1 MGIPSIC
8 RQFRRC
14 SASWDEKAEC
24 GDATSS
30 WLGEGLSEHM
40 PLISIVVPM
49 FNEAGNVE
57 PMCQALRQMADATAG
72 YEWEFVFV
80 DDGSVD
86 GTFNLLCDEHTRD
99 SRIKI
104 VQLSRNYGGA
114 IADSAGLQFAAG
126 DAAVVIA
133 GDLQDHPREIPR
145 LLEAWR
151 EGVDVVWAVRAT
163 RDDPPMDRFLSGLF
177 AKLIRLV
184 ALPNFP
190 KSGGGGFVLLSR
202 VVISALDAFPERN
215 RGVAALVL
223 YSGFRQTQITYHRQ
237 RREIGKSKW
246 SFRRKV
252 RAAIDIIVSFS
263 MLPLRIGSFAGM
275 VCAALAFVFI
285 IIMVI
290 NRLLY
295 GAEVPGLTQL
305 SVLVL
310 FLGGLQLLMLGVL
323 GEYLWRTLDDTR
335 RRPLFLVQQ
344 IRGEFRPYT
353 LPLPPVQSRDPPAD
367 RS

>member
-1 MGIPSIC
+1 
-8 RQFRRC
+8 
-14 SASWDEKAEC
+14 
-24 GDATSS
+24 
-30 WLGEGLSEHM
+30 M
-40 PLISIVVPM
+40 PLISVVVSM
-49 FNEAGNVE
+49 FNEAGNVGA
-57 PMCQALRQMADATAG
+57 MCEALRQMSDTAAE

-86 GTFNLLCDEHTRD
+86 DTFKLLCDEYIRD
-99 SRIKI
+99 NRVKI

-114 IADSAGLQFAAG
+114 IADSAGLQFASG
-126 DAAVVIA
+126 EAAIVIA

-151 EGVDVVWAVRAT
+151 QGFDVVWAVRAT
-163 RDDPPMDRFLSGLF
+163 RDDPPMDRFFSSLF

-190 KSGGGGFVLLSR
+190 KTGSGGFCLLGR
-202 VVISALDAFPERN
+202 LVITALDSFPERN
-215 RGVAALVL
+215 RGVGALVL
-223 YSGFRQTQITYHRQ
+223 YSGFRQTRITYHRQ
-237 RREIGKSKW
+237 RREVGTSKW
-246 SFRRKV
+246 SFRKKV

-263 MLPLRIGSFAGM
+263 VLPLRIGSIAGV
-275 VCAALAFVFI
+275 VCAVLAFILMI
-285 IIMVI
+285 IQVI

-295 GAEVPGLTQL
+295 ATEVPGLTQL

-344 IRGEFRPYT
+344 LFGDFRSHTP
-353 LPLPPVQSRDPPAD
+353 PLPPAHSRGKTAI
-367 RS
+367 

>member
-1 MGIPSIC
+1 
-8 RQFRRC
+8 
-14 SASWDEKAEC
+14 
-24 GDATSS
+24 
-30 WLGEGLSEHM
+30 M
-40 PLISIVVPM
+40 PLISVVVSV
-49 FNEAGNVE
+49 FNEAGNVG
-57 PMCQALRQMADATAG
+57 PMCDALRQMADATSG

-80 DDGSVD
+80 DDGSID
-86 GTFNLLCDEHTRD
+86 ATYELLCDEHSSDGRV
-99 SRIKI
+99 KI

-151 EGVDVVWAVRAT
+151 AAGVDVVWAVRAT
-163 RDDPPMDRFLSGLF
+163 RDDPPMDRFFSRLF
-177 AKLIRLV
+177 AKVIKV
-184 ALPNFP
+184 IALPNFP
-190 KSGGGGFVLLSR
+190 RTGSGGFVLVSR
-202 VVISALDAFPERN
+202 VVISALNAFPERN
-215 RGVAALVL
+215 RGVGALVL
-223 YSGFRQTQITYHRQ
+223 YSGFRQAEITYHRQ
-237 RREIGKSKW
+237 RREVGTSKW

-263 MLPLRIGSFAGM
+263 TLPLRIGSIAG
-275 VCAALAFVFI
+275 VLCSTLAFI
-285 IIMVI
+285 LIVI
-290 NRLLY
+290 QIVNRLIY
-295 GAEVPGLTQL
+295 GTEVPGLTQL

-344 IRGEFRPYT
+344 LRGEFRPYT
-353 LPLPPVQSRDPPAD
+353 PPLPPVLNNGPGDLLRPQQDAG
-367 RS
+367 

>member
-1 MGIPSIC
+1 
-8 RQFRRC
+8 
-14 SASWDEKAEC
+14 
-24 GDATSS
+24 
-30 WLGEGLSEHM
+30 M

-49 FNEAGNVE
+49 LNEAGNVRA
-57 PMCQALRQMADATAG
+57 MCEALREMTQATSG
-72 YEWEFVFV
+72 YDWEFVFV
-80 DDGSVD
+80 DDGSTD
-86 GTFNLLCDEHTRD
+86 GTFQLLCEEHERD
-99 SRIKI
+99 RRIKI

-114 IADSAGLQFAAG
+114 IADSAGLQFATG

-151 EGVDVVWAVRAT
+151 KGFDVVWAVRAT
-163 RDDPPMDRFLSGLF
+163 RDDPPLDRFFSSMF
-177 AKLIRLV
+177 ARLIRLV

-190 KSGGGGFVLLSR
+190 KTGSGGFCLLGR
-202 VVISALDAFPERN
+202 VVIDALNAYPERN
-215 RGVAALVL
+215 RGVGALVL
-223 YSGFRQTQITYHRQ
+223 HSGFRQTQVTYHRQ
-237 RREIGKSKW
+237 RREVGSSKW

-263 MLPLRIGSFAGM
+263 VLPLRIGSMAGF
-275 VCAALAFVFI
+275 VCAILAFVLI
-285 IIMVI
+285 GIQVV

-295 GAEVPGLTQL
+295 GTEVPGLTQL

-335 RRPLFLVQQ
+335 RRPLFLVQEL
-344 IRGEFRPYT
+344 RGEFRSYVP
-353 LPLPPVQSRDPPAD
+353 PLPPVQSGGDGQGR
-367 RS
+367 

>member
-1 MGIPSIC
+1 V
-8 RQFRRC
+8 
-14 SASWDEKAEC
+14 
-24 GDATSS
+24 
-30 WLGEGLSEHM
+30 
-40 PLISIVVPM
+40 PLISLVVPM
-49 FNEAGNVE
+49 FNEAGNVVS
-57 PMCQALRQMADATAG
+57 MCEALRQMADATTG

-86 GTFNLLCDEHTRD
+86 GTFQLLCDEHTRD
-99 SRIKI
+99 RRIKI

-114 IADSAGLQFAAG
+114 VADSAGLQFTAG
-126 DAAVVIA
+126 DAAIVIA

-151 EGVDVVWAVRAT
+151 QGFDVVWAVRAT
-163 RDDPPMDRFLSGLF
+163 RDDPPMDRFFSSLF

-190 KSGGGGFVLLSR
+190 KTGSGGFCLLGR
-202 VVISALDAFPERN
+202 VVIDALNAYPERN
-215 RGVAALVL
+215 RGVSALVL

-237 RREIGKSKW
+237 RREVGTSKW

-263 MLPLRIGSFAGM
+263 VLPLRVGSLAGF
-275 VCAALAFVFI
+275 VCAILAFVLI
-285 IIMVI
+285 GIQVV

-295 GAEVPGLTQL
+295 ATEVPGLTQL

-344 IRGEFRPYT
+344 LHGEFRPYT
-353 LPLPPVQSRDPPAD
+353 PPLPPSQSRQQSAP
-367 RS
+367 

>member
-1 MGIPSIC
+1 
-8 RQFRRC
+8 
-14 SASWDEKAEC
+14 
-24 GDATSS
+24 
-30 WLGEGLSEHM
+30 M
-40 PLISIVVPM
+40 PLISVVVPM
-49 FNEAGNVE
+49 FNEAGNVG
-57 PMCQALRQMADATAG
+57 PMCEALRQMVDSTSG

-86 GTFNLLCDEHTRD
+86 GTYKLLCDEHTRD
-99 SRIKI
+99 RRIKI

-126 DAAVVIA
+126 DAAIVIA

-151 EGVDVVWAVRAT
+151 DGEADVVWAVRAT
-163 RDDPPMDRFLSGLF
+163 RDDPAMDRLFSGLF
-177 AKLIRLV
+177 AKLIRVV

-190 KSGGGGFVLLSR
+190 KTGSGGFVLLSR
-202 VVISALDAFPERN
+202 VVLLALNAFPERN
-215 RGVAALVL
+215 RGVSALVL
-223 YSGFRQTQITYHRQ
+223 YSGFRQTQITYHRH

-252 RAAIDIIVSFS
+252 RAAVDIIVSFS
-263 MLPLRIGSFAGM
+263 MLPLRIGSIAGV
-275 VCAALAFVFI
+275 VCSVLAFI
-285 IIMVI
+285 LIVI
-290 NRLLY
+290 QVVNRLIH
-295 GAEVPGLTQL
+295 GTEVPGLTQL

-335 RRPLFLVQQ
+335 RRPLFLVRQVH
-344 IRGEFRPYT
+344 GDFLSYT
-353 LPLPPVQSRDPPAD
+353 PPLPPAHYTAPIDLL
-367 RS
+367 RSEKHRSTE

>member
-1 MGIPSIC
+1 M
-8 RQFRRC
+8 
-14 SASWDEKAEC
+14 K
-24 GDATSS
+24 
-30 WLGEGLSEHM
+30 
-40 PLISIVVPM
+40 LISVVVPM
-49 FNEAGNVE
+49 LNEEGNVG
-57 PMCQALRQMADATAG
+57 PMCEALRQMATDAPTE
-72 YEWEFVFV
+72 YTWEFVFV

-86 GTFNLLCDEHTRD
+86 DTFKRLCDEAERD
-99 SRIKI
+99 RRMKI

-114 IADSAGLQFAAG
+114 IADSAGLQFTSG

-151 EGVDVVWAVRAT
+151 DGLFDVVWAVRAT
-163 RDDPPMDRFLSGLF
+163 RDDPPIDRLFSGLF
-177 AKLIRLV
+177 AKLIRIV

-190 KSGGGGFVLLSR
+190 RSGSGGFVLLSR
-202 VVISALDAFPERN
+202 VVISALNAFPERN

-223 YSGFRQTQITYHRQ
+223 YSGFRQTQISYHRL
-237 RREIGKSKW
+237 RREVGKSKW

-252 RAAIDIIVSFS
+252 RAAMDIILSFS
-263 MLPLRIGSFAGM
+263 MLPLRIGSLAG
-275 VCAALAFVFI
+275 VICAGLAFIFMIVMI
-285 IIMVI
+285 IS
-290 NRLLY
+290 RLLY
-295 GAEVPGLTQL
+295 GAEVAGLTQL

-344 IRGEFRPYT
+344 LRGDFRSYT
-353 LPLPPVQSRDPPAD
+353 PPLPPAQAQGPG
-367 RS
+367 

>member
-1 MGIPSIC
+1 M
-8 RQFRRC
+8 
-14 SASWDEKAEC
+14 
-24 GDATSS
+24 T
-30 WLGEGLSEHM
+30 
-40 PLISIVVPM
+40 LISAVVPM
-49 FNEAGNVE
+49 FNEAGNVG
-57 PMCQALRQMADATAG
+57 PMCEALRQMVDTTTG

-86 GTFNLLCDEHTRD
+86 TTYQLLCEEQARD
-99 SRIKI
+99 RRIKI

-126 DAAVVIA
+126 DAAVIIA

-151 EGVDVVWAVRAT
+151 GGGVDVVWAVRAT
-163 RDDPPMDRFLSGLF
+163 RDDPPLDRFFSRLF
-177 AKLIRLV
+177 ARLIRLV

-190 KSGGGGFVLLSR
+190 KTGSGGFVLLSR
-202 VVISALDAFPERN
+202 SVISALNAFPERN
-215 RGVAALVL
+215 RGVSALVL

-237 RREIGKSKW
+237 RREIGQSKW

-252 RAAIDIIVSFS
+252 RMAVDIIVSFS
-263 MLPLRIGSFAGM
+263 MLPLRIGSITG
-275 VCAALAFVFI
+275 VICAALAFILIAVQ
-285 IIMVI
+285 VV

-295 GAEVPGLTQL
+295 GTEVPGLTQL

-344 IRGEFRPYT
+344 LRGEFPGYT
-353 LPLPPVQSRDPPAD
+353 PPLPPVQQNGSTATAPPRQQA
-367 RS
+367 

>member
-1 MGIPSIC
+1 
-8 RQFRRC
+8 
-14 SASWDEKAEC
+14 
-24 GDATSS
+24 
-30 WLGEGLSEHM
+30 M
-40 PLISIVVPM
+40 PLISVVVPM
-49 FNEAGNVE
+49 FNEAGNVG
-57 PMCQALRQMADATAG
+57 PMCEALRQMADATAG

-86 GTFNLLCDEHTRD
+86 ATYKLLCDEHTRD
-99 SRIKI
+99 RRIKI

-151 EGVDVVWAVRAT
+151 GGGADVVWAVRAT
-163 RDDPPMDRFLSGLF
+163 RDDPAMDRLFSG
-177 AKLIRLV
+177 LIRLV
-184 ALPNFP
+184 ALPSFP
-190 KSGGGGFVLLSR
+190 KTGSGGFVLLSR
-202 VVISALDAFPERN
+202 VVLLALNAFPERN
-215 RGVAALVL
+215 RGVSALVL

-252 RAAIDIIVSFS
+252 RAAVDIIVSFS
-263 MLPLRIGSFAGM
+263 MLPLRIGSIAG
-275 VCAALAFVFI
+275 VLCSVLAFI
-285 IIMVI
+285 LIVI
-290 NRLLY
+290 QVVNRLIH
-295 GAEVPGLTQL
+295 GTEVPGLTQL

-323 GEYLWRTLDDTR
+323 GEYLWRTLDDAR

-344 IRGEFRPYT
+344 VHGDFLSYT
-353 LPLPPVQSRDPPAD
+353 PPLPPAQYTAPIDLLRLKEH
-367 RS
+367 RSAE

>member
-1 MGIPSIC
+1 
-8 RQFRRC
+8 
-14 SASWDEKAEC
+14 
-24 GDATSS
+24 
-30 WLGEGLSEHM
+30 M

-49 FNEAGNVE
+49 LNEAGNVA
-57 PMCQALRQMADATAG
+57 PMCEALRQMADATTD

-86 GTFNLLCDEHTRD
+86 DTFMLLCGESVRD
-99 SRIKI
+99 ARIKI

-151 EGVDVVWAVRAT
+151 QGSDVVWAVRAT
-163 RDDPPMDRFLSGLF
+163 RDDPPMDRFFSGLF

-190 KSGGGGFVLLSR
+190 RSGSGGFVLLSR
-202 VVISALDAFPERN
+202 IVISALNAFPERN
-215 RGVAALVL
+215 RGVGALVL
-223 YSGFRQTQITYHRQ
+223 YSGFRQTHVTYHRQ
-237 RREIGKSKW
+237 RREIGTSKW

-252 RAAIDIIVSFS
+252 RTAVDIIVSFS
-263 MLPLRIGSFAGM
+263 MLPLRVGSIAGIICS
-275 VCAALAFVFI
+275 VLAFILIVI
-285 IIMVI
+285 QVI

-295 GAEVPGLTQL
+295 ATEVPGLTQL

-344 IRGEFRPYT
+344 LHGEFRPYT
-353 LPLPPVQSRDPPAD
+353 APLPPVQSRGPHGD
-367 RS
+367 

>member
-1 MGIPSIC
+1 
-8 RQFRRC
+8 
-14 SASWDEKAEC
+14 
-24 GDATSS
+24 
-30 WLGEGLSEHM
+30 M
-40 PLISIVVPM
+40 PLISAVVPM
-49 FNEAGNVE
+49 FNEAGNVG
-57 PMCQALRQMADATAG
+57 PMCEALRQMANATTG

-86 GTFNLLCDEHTRD
+86 ATYQLLCDEHTRD
-99 SRIKI
+99 RRVKI

-151 EGVDVVWAVRAT
+151 GGSVDVVWAVRAT
-163 RDDPPMDRFLSGLF
+163 RDDPLMDRLFSELF

-190 KSGGGGFVLLSR
+190 KTGSGGFVLLSR
-202 VVISALDAFPERN
+202 VVISALNAFPERN
-215 RGVAALVL
+215 RGVGALVL

-237 RREIGKSKW
+237 RREAGQSKW
-246 SFRRKV
+246 SFGRKV
-252 RAAIDIIVSFS
+252 RAAVDVIVSFS
-263 MLPLRIGSFAGM
+263 MLPLRIGSIAGLI
-275 VCAALAFVFI
+275 CSLLAFVLI
-285 IIMVI
+285 VI
-290 NRLLY
+290 QVVNRLLH
-295 GAEVPGLTQL
+295 GTEVPGLTQL

-344 IRGEFRPYT
+344 LRGDFRPYT
-353 LPLPPVQSRDPPAD
+353 PPLPPALSHERAEG
-367 RS
+367 